1 VLARWKLS
9 ANLEPMVSYSAHQQL
24 KPFGIKWL
32 LISTPNFQQGTPGR
46 FSSIVFANSSYVVVK
61 LND

>member
-9 ANLEPMVSYSAHQQL
+9 ADLEPMVSYSAYQQL
-24 KPFGIKWL
+24 KQFGIKWL
-32 LISTPNFQQGTPGR
+32 LISTPNFQQDATGR

-61 LND
+61 LNN